1 MKNPN
6 LLNPIESLNLI
17 SNTINKTK
25 EDIKEQSFYFLVW
38 GWQVTIASF
47 THYLLLSY
55 TDFLHSYLTWII
67 IIPIGWIL
75 TIIYSKKQIAN
86 MKYETFLERFL
97 KYLWIVIGISF
108 INIIFICSFLK
119 VIPTSL
125 ILLLAGIGT
134 LITGLTM
141 KFKSLTIGGIMF
153 FAFSI
158 VSLFV
163 SNTKTLLING
173 VATIVGYLIPAYL
186 LCRPTQSEGG

>member
-25 EDIKEQSFYFLVW
+25 ENIKEQSFYFLVW

-86 MKYETFLERFL
+86 MKYETYLDRFL

-163 SNTKTLLING
+163 SNTETLLVNG
-173 VATIVGYLIPAYL
+173 IAIILGYLIPAYL
-186 LCRPTQSEGG
+186 LKKSE

>member
-17 SNTINKTK
+17 SNTINQTK
-25 EDIKEQSFYFLVW
+25 ENIKEKSFYFLVW
-38 GWQVTIASF
+38 GWLVTIVSF

-86 MKYETFLERFL
+86 QKYETYLDRFL

-108 INIIFICSFLK
+108 
-119 VIPTSL
+119 
-125 ILLLAGIGT
+125 
-134 LITGLTM
+134 
-141 KFKSLTIGGIMF
+141 FKYNF
-153 FAFSI
+153 H
-158 VSLFV
+158 
-163 SNTKTLLING
+163 LLIPKSNSYFSYPIISWNWY
-173 VATIVGYLIPAYL
+173 TYNWTHYEI
-186 LCRPTQSEGG
+186 